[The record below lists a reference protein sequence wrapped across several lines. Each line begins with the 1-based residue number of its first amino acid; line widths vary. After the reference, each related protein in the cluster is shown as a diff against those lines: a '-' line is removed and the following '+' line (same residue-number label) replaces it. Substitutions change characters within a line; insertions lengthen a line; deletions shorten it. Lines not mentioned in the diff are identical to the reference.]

1 MIKDGIINIYKPQ
14 DWTSHDV
21 VSLLRRVTGQRRTG
35 HTGTLDPMATGVLP
49 VCFGPATRI
58 MDYLDLDFKTY
69 ECTMQLGL
77 VTDTLDIWGETLENK
92 DFSHVTEEAV
102 REAVASF
109 NGHISQVPPKYSAI
123 KVAGRKLY
131 DYARA
136 GEEVEIRP
144 REVYIKD
151 IALTGYIPDEGVLS
165 FRCICSKGTYIRSI
179 CRDIGDMLGCG
190 GAMSSLERTAS
201 GRFTLE
207 TAADIESLRNA
218 DIEEIEKLIYP
229 VDYPLIHF
237 GEATVNAA
245 GAKWFVNGGWLEPRR
260 VRVTEAPEFE
270 KKNSEFPIK
279 ELYRKMYNIYELKDG
294 RNVFLGTAYY
304 DKEEKM
310 YRPDKIFQR

>member
-58 MDYLDLDFKTY
+58 MDYLDLDYKTY

-77 VTDTLDIWGETLENK
+77 VTDTLDIWGETLENN

-102 REAVASF
+102 IEAVSSF
-109 NGHISQVPPKYSAI
+109 NGHISQIPPRYSAI

-136 GEEVEIRP
+136 GEEVEIKP
-144 REVYIKD
+144 REVYIKE
-151 IALTGYIPDEGVLS
+151 IALTGYIPDAGTLS

-201 GRFTLE
+201 GRFTTE
-207 TAADIESLRNA
+207 TATDIESLRNA
-218 DIEEIEKLIYP
+218 TVEEIENLLYP

-245 GAKWFVNGGWLEPRR
+245 GAKWFVNGGWLQPGR
-260 VRVTEAPEFE
+260 VRITARPEFE
-270 KKNSEFPIK
+270 DKNSELTIK
-279 ELYRKMYNIYELKDG
+279 EIYRKMYNIYELKDG
-294 RNVFLGTAYY
+294 RKIFLGTAYY
-304 DKEEKM
+304 DEEEKM